1 MATLNHAKIANNP
14 RRISNIMRFINN
26 YSWTNIDF
34 PAGPSEYKAFEKYND
49 NIALNI
55 FCYVNKENEIRP
67 VFISKNNKTRNYH
80 ANLLMIS
87 NEKSTIWHYTAIKS
101 IPALLRGIT
110 SKNNGDFYC
119 LNCFRSYR
127 TAKKLAVNE
136 DLCNNNDFCLIKMP
150 EDKNKFISS
159 TPGKNTL
166 KNPFIIYADIE
177 CLLKP
182 ISTCDNSADN
192 SFTIKTSKHV
202 PSGYSILVSHAYD
215 KTKNIQSVYSGK
227 DCMDVFCQ
235 DLNEKVNTIIN
246 IPQKPMDPL
255 TEQEV
260 IDFNNAKE
268 CFICN
273 REFTDAD
280 KKCRDHDHYTGKYR
294 GAAHNSCNLMYKVPK
309 SIPIVFHNGSKY
321 DFHLI
326 IKHLAKHFNGP
337 FSCLGENTEKYI
349 TFSICKF
356 KKTSNDKKPIA
367 YQMKFIDSFRHMSQS
382 LSNLVDNLAQPSK
395 NVPIDT
401 LINRFYNTYIC
412 AMQ

>member
-1 MATLNHAKIANNP
+1 
-14 RRISNIMRFINN
+14 
-26 YSWTNIDF
+26 
-34 PAGPSEYKAFEKYND
+34 
-49 NIALNI
+49 
-55 FCYVNKENEIRP
+55 
-67 VFISKNNKTRNYH
+67 
-80 ANLLMIS
+80 
-87 NEKSTIWHYTAIKS
+87 
-101 IPALLRGIT
+101 
-110 SKNNGDFYC
+110 
-119 LNCFRSYR
+119 
-127 TAKKLAVNE
+127 
-136 DLCNNNDFCLIKMP
+136 MP
-150 EDKNKFISS
+150 EDKNKFIAS

-202 PSGYSILVSHAYD
+202 PSGYSMLVSYAYD
-215 KTKNIQSVYSGK
+215 KTKNTQSVYSGE